1 MEQEKLERVQQE
13 VNQVIQGKSD
23 VVRKVFAAM
32 LAGGHILMEDIP
44 GVGKTT
50 LATTF
55 AKTLDLRYHRVQF
68 TPDVLPSDILGFS
81 M

>member
-55 AKTLDLRYHRVQF
+55 AKTLDLRPPHSPVS
-68 TPDVLPSDILGFS
+68 PP
-81 M
+81 